1 MVVYIQN
8 QHESRKTEEIA
19 REMVGKRTFVGW
31 PFLQE
36 GRVVA
41 VSDPLFK
48 YQAIMMIPG
57 APPKIVANPHA
68 PQGLSHWKMK
78 AERIEQMYS
87 KQCGVITG
95 NVEVLVHVQPL
106 KAGMKLLES
115 GAFVKDY
122 EGPDKEIEQAV
133 QMAISQIASE
143 DPRFLEKDP
152 PPLSEEFPEGCKI
165 FFLGESHYGVPAQVT
180 STTNDTL
187 SVILTFFSSDK
198 ADNDEFRTIVQGRI
212 SQQYHPS
219 FKAANLL
226 GISGLA
232 LSKITSSLMVLTTD
246 SSKDN
251 LGLSLKFEAKSLKV
265 VGYSRK
271 EGRLW
276 EFSEKTIDLIREY
289 KAKFPEVFRVL
300 DYNGNEMARGSDIF
314 GENADTRVKEVKSWL
329 KSKGVRDFE
338 PVPLFSDQLTK
349 ETVREIEE
357 YADSINKDKF
367 PETITKAN
375 IPRHAVL
382 KPGHSV
388 YRLQNQ
394 HFALGDRVTMAQDS
408 GGVPLSIKGVV
419 IGINSKTIDVI
430 WDAPLMSGGTLRDR
444 CSQHRGSSIQ
454 FNSCLNL
461 SNPQF
466 IASTHPKSAPP
477 PRPNVPFR
485 PRAGPH
491 PAIRPPPGQPAAA
504 GFRPA
509 PAPQRQHPVAGMT
522 NPQRGHGGS
531 YAAAA
536 SAPAPA
542 APSQPPDD
550 NNSRGSFTGRG
561 PRNARRAPASAS
573 ATTSWPAFNN
583 NVAASSR
590 NMNLGPRHG

>member
-1 MVVYIQN
+1 MVVNIQN
-8 QHESRKTEEIA
+8 QHESRKKEEIT
-19 REMVGKRTFVGW
+19 REMVGKCTFVGR

-41 VSDPLFK
+41 MSDPLFK
-48 YQAIMMIPG
+48 YQAMVMIPG
-57 APPKIVANPHA
+57 APPKIVANPHV
-68 PQGLSHWKMK
+68 PQGLRHWKMK
-78 AERIEQMYS
+78 AERIEQLYS

-95 NVEVLVHVQPL
+95 NVEVLIHVQLL
-106 KAGMKLLES
+106 KGNSHWRAGMKLLES

-143 DPRFLEKDP
+143 DPQFLEKDP
-152 PPLSEEFPEGCKI
+152 PPLSEKFPEGCKI
-165 FFLGESHYGVPAQVT
+165 FFLGESHHGVPAQVT

-187 SVILTFFSSDK
+187 SVILTFFSLDK
-198 ADNDEFRTIVQGRI
+198 ADNDEFRTIVQSRI
-212 SQQYHPS
+212 SQQYYPS

-232 LSKITSSLMVLTTD
+232 LSKITSSFMVLTTD

-265 VGYSRK
+265 VGYSQK
-271 EGRLW
+271 EARLW
-276 EFSEKTIDLIREY
+276 EFSKKTIDLIREY
-289 KAKFPEVFRVL
+289 KACHSTHIFRVL

-314 GENADTRVKEVKSWL
+314 GENADARVKEVKSWL
-329 KSKGVRDFE
+329 KSQGVRDFE
-338 PVPLFSDQLTK
+338 PVSLFSDQLTK

-357 YADSINKDKF
+357 YADSINEVKF

-375 IPRHAVL
+375 IPQHAVL
-382 KPGHSV
+382 KPGHSI

-394 HFALGDRVTMAQDS
+394 HFALGGRVTMVQDS
-408 GGVPLSIKGVV
+408 GGVPLLIKGVV

-430 WDAPLMSGGTLRDR
+430 WDAPLMLGGTLRDR
-444 CSQHRGSSIQ
+444 CSQHRESSVQ

-509 PAPQRQHPVAGMT
+509 PAPQRCV
-522 NPQRGHGGS
+522 
-531 YAAAA
+531 
-536 SAPAPA
+536 
-542 APSQPPDD
+542 PSLIQAMHC
-550 NNSRGSFTGRG
+550 SLTK
-561 PRNARRAPASAS
+561 
-573 ATTSWPAFNN
+573 
-583 NVAASSR
+583 
-590 NMNLGPRHG
+590 LGNILSLA